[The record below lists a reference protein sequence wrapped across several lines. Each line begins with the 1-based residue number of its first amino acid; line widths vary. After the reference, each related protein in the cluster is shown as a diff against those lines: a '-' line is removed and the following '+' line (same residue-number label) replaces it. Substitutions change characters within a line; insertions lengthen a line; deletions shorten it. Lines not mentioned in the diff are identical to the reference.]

1 VGLARRL
8 FAGREGAAVIAVYHH
23 RRRRRYHRH
32 TPLTKKTPQLL
43 WAIGLYTA
51 NFMKDLL
58 LLPRPRF
65 LNDRVVSLERVV
77 DRMAAY
83 LRRATG
89 LGYSHNGSNGY
100 NGHGSGTGSKY
111 ASSSSPGSHGSAY
124 GQVEGLG
131 LSGGSGSASRDTIF
145 GLPCTRSFSATLL
158 PIYLLLLMSQ
168 SQHLLAIATSGQ
180 GGYDQERGIN
190 MASSI
195 SFMLLWLFLVSF
207 SRMYLGV
214 QSPTDVMAGALVG
227 GLFLAI
233 GYVLGGAFDAALT
246 LPYSM
251 MPFFQPLVWWLLLL
265 AYPSPIAPSRNFTE
279 TAAVAGCAAGWALGG
294 ASCFACLVHPVQPC
308 LTPDCF
314 WLVVLR
320 SVLGLSTMIATQVCH
335 GRLVGAKKQLD
346 EM

>member
-1 VGLARRL
+1 MDVKSWCVGLARRL

-207 SRMYLGV
+207 SRM
-214 QSPTDVMAGALVG
+214 
-227 GLFLAI
+227 
-233 GYVLGGAFDAALT
+233 
-246 LPYSM
+246 
-251 MPFFQPLVWWLLLL
+251 
-265 AYPSPIAPSRNFTE
+265 
-279 TAAVAGCAAGWALGG
+279 
-294 ASCFACLVHPVQPC
+294 
-308 LTPDCF
+308 
-314 WLVVLR
+314 
-320 SVLGLSTMIATQVCH
+320 
-335 GRLVGAKKQLD
+335 
-346 EM
+346 